1 MDISVTSDN
10 KLMVDGKILPFTFY
24 FMMGFYNHFKF
35 RCYT

>member
-24 FMMGFYNHFKF
+24 FMLGFYIIF
-35 RCYT
+35 